1 MSEAE
6 LDIFDFE
13 EEEIKAQKIMRIDL
27 PLMIQAIVKLSLP
40 TARHEKLASKIES
53 DLKEIANTEIESAIT
68 NYHKV
73 YGYKK

>member
-6 LDIFDFE
+6 LDIFDF

-27 PLMIQAIVKLSLP
+27 PLMIQTIVKLSLP

-68 NYHKV
+68 NYHKI
-73 YGYKK
+73 YGYDK